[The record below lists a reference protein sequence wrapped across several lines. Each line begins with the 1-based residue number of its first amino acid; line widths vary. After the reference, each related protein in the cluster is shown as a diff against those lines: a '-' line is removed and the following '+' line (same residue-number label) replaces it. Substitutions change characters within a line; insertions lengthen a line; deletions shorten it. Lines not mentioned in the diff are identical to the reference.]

1 MIPKSNIANLK
12 ADSDIKVIHT
22 DYDNQAGDTR
32 QTQQQPAEPAISS
45 NNNLAVASDN
55 TSNNTSEPAK
65 DLAVA
70 IDNVFSASQLDLV
83 IESNLSALISK
94 LQAAIPD
101 IRTEMITIH
110 KALAKDPAQVT
121 ILTQEQQA
129 AIFAGYSKLTGI
141 ELVAKA
147 AAKKGSKQQ
156 VSLEMFE

>member
-1 MIPKSNIANLK
+1 MALMIPKSNNN
-12 ADSDIKVIHT
+12 SSS
-22 DYDNQAGDTR
+22 QAK
-32 QTQQQPAEPAISS
+32 QQPAEPVISS

-55 TSNNTSEPAK
+55 SSSNTNNTVSEPAK

-70 IDNVFSASQLDLV
+70 VASQLDLV

-129 AIFAGYSKLTGI
+129 AIFTGYSKLTGI

-147 AAKKGSKQQ
+147 AAKKGGKQQ

>member
-1 MIPKSNIANLK
+1 MALMIPKSNNNSSNSTAK
-12 ADSDIKVIHT
+12 
-22 DYDNQAGDTR
+22 
-32 QTQQQPAEPAISS
+32 QQPAEPTISS

-55 TSNNTSEPAK
+55 SSSNSEPVK
-65 DLAVA
+65 DLAVD
-70 IDNVFSASQLDLV
+70 INNVFSPSQLDLV

-94 LQAAIPD
+94 LHAAIPD

-129 AIFAGYSKLTGI
+129 AIFTGYSKLTGI

-147 AAKKGSKQQ
+147 AAKKGSKVP

>member
-1 MIPKSNIANLK
+1 MALMIPKSNNNSSSTAK
-12 ADSDIKVIHT
+12 
-22 DYDNQAGDTR
+22 
-32 QTQQQPAEPAISS
+32 QQPAEPTISS
-45 NNNLAVASDN
+45 NNNLAVASD
-55 TSNNTSEPAK
+55 SNSEPAK
-65 DLAVA
+65 DLAVD
-70 IDNVFSASQLDLV
+70 INNVFSASQVDLV

-94 LQAAIPD
+94 LEAAIPD

-129 AIFAGYSKLTGI
+129 AIFTGYSKLTGI

>member
-1 MIPKSNIANLK
+1 MIPKSNNNSSSPAK
-12 ADSDIKVIHT
+12 
-22 DYDNQAGDTR
+22 
-32 QTQQQPAEPAISS
+32 QQPSDPVISS

-55 TSNNTSEPAK
+55 NSNTNNTVSEPAK
-65 DLAVA
+65 DLAVD
-70 IDNVFSASQLDLV
+70 INNVFSASQLDLV

>member
-1 MIPKSNIANLK
+1 MALVIPKPASKPASNP
-12 ADSDIKVIHT
+12 T
-22 DYDNQAGDTR
+22 
-32 QTQQQPAEPAISS
+32 TQSKQEQQP
-45 NNNLAVASDN
+45 
-55 TSNNTSEPAK
+55 TK

-70 IDNVFSASQLDLV
+70 SEQATNAANVFSPSQLDYV
-83 IESNLSALISK
+83 IDSNLAALITK
-94 LQAAIPD
+94 LESSIPD

-129 AIFAGYSKLTGI
+129 AIFAGYSKLSGI

-147 AAKKGSKQQ
+147 AAKKGSKQP

>member
-1 MIPKSNIANLK
+1 MALMIPKSNSNSSNTK
-12 ADSDIKVIHT
+12 
-22 DYDNQAGDTR
+22 
-32 QTQQQPAEPAISS
+32 QQPTEPTISS
-45 NNNLAVASDN
+45 NNNLAVAPDN
-55 TSNNTSEPAK
+55 SSNSNSKPTSEPAK
-65 DLAVA
+65 DLAVD
-70 IDNVFSASQLDLV
+70 INNVFSASQLDLV

-129 AIFAGYSKLTGI
+129 AIFTGYSKLTGI

>member
-1 MIPKSNIANLK
+1 MALMIPKSNNN
-12 ADSDIKVIHT
+12 SS
-22 DYDNQAGDTR
+22 N
-32 QTQQQPAEPAISS
+32 QTQQQPAEPTISS

-55 TSNNTSEPAK
+55 SSSSTNNTNNAASEPAK

-70 IDNVFSASQLDLV
+70 INNVFSASQLDLV

-129 AIFAGYSKLTGI
+129 AIFTGYSKLTGI

-147 AAKKGSKQQ
+147 AAKKGGKQQ

>member
-1 MIPKSNIANLK
+1 MALVIPKSNGSN
-12 ADSDIKVIHT
+12 
-22 DYDNQAGDTR
+22 
-32 QTQQQPAEPAISS
+32 SS
-45 NNNLAVASDN
+45 NNPLTIPATQEQQPPSIINLAVASD
-55 TSNNTSEPAK
+55 TMSNESAIEPTK

-70 IDNVFSASQLDLV
+70 IELVKEQPASQLDLV

-94 LQAAIPD
+94 LESSVPD

-121 ILTQEQQA
+121 ILTQAQQA

-147 AAKKGSKQQ
+147 AAKRGSKQQ

>member
-1 MIPKSNIANLK
+1 MALVIPKSNGSN
-12 ADSDIKVIHT
+12 
-22 DYDNQAGDTR
+22 
-32 QTQQQPAEPAISS
+32 SS
-45 NNNLAVASDN
+45 NNPLTIPATQEQQPPSIINLAVASD
-55 TSNNTSEPAK
+55 TMSNESAIEPTK

-70 IDNVFSASQLDLV
+70 ITSELVKEQPASQLDLV
-83 IESNLSALISK
+83 IESNLANLINK
-94 LQAAIPD
+94 LESSVPD

-121 ILTQEQQA
+121 ILTQAQQA

-147 AAKKGSKQQ
+147 AAKRGSKTP

>member
-1 MIPKSNIANLK
+1 MALMIPKSNNN
-12 ADSDIKVIHT
+12 SS
-22 DYDNQAGDTR
+22 NQAK
-32 QTQQQPAEPAISS
+32 QQPAEPVISS
-45 NNNLAVASDN
+45 NNNLAVAFDN
-55 TSNNTSEPAK
+55 SSNSNSEPTSEPAK

-70 IDNVFSASQLDLV
+70 INNVFSASQLDLV

-129 AIFAGYSKLTGI
+129 AIFTGYSKLTGI